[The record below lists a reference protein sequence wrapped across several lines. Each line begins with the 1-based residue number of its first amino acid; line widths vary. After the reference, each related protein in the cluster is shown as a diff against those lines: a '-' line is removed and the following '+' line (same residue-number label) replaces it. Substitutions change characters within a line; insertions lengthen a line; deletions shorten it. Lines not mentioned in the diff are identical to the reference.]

1 MDNTRTSLGILVG
14 TAILGG
20 LGLVGYKLTKPQPK
34 RPVIV
39 SFDDE
44 PATVI
49 AARQVS

>member
-1 MDNTRTSLGILVG
+1 MDTTRTSLGILVG

-20 LGLVGYKLTKPQPK
+20 LGLFGYKLAKPQTK
-34 RPVIV
+34 RTAIV
-39 SFDDE
+39 SYDDE